1 VYSLLSYGRYSSAV
15 YSLLSYGRYSSAVYG
30 LRTSAGHDLLDLGR
44 VDVALLSYVLDVD
57 VAPVLAYLY
66 LADLCLYSSLDAS
79 LLATA
84 DLRHRLRQSR
94 DSSGQYH
101 GQHSR

>member
-1 VYSLLSYGRYSSAV
+1 MYSLWSYGRH
-15 YSLLSYGRYSSAVYG
+15 SSAVYG

-44 VDVALLSYVLDVD
+44 VDVALLGHVLDVD
-57 VAPVLAYLY
+57 VVPILAYLY

-79 LLATA
+79 LIVTA

-94 DSSGQYH
+94 DSSDQYH